1 MDSSVLIL
9 GFMLFLIELMFI
21 YFGSQK
27 KFEIKVSNDVIIGII
42 CTSYFFLP
50 LTNKI
55 IKYENLKK
63 AFIREIKDC
72 KGVFY
77 DLLLEFSTITIILFR
92 RKSNKKEMFKYCDK
106 INHAIV
112 SCESCIVEDSDAL
125 SKKTN
130 ILFVQILFLLVILV
144 VLILKKGSYDK
155 EILSELFC
163 AYILATI
170 LFITLLIINLIL
182 NFINKKQENI
192 L

>member
-1 MDSSVLIL
+1 MDLSVLIL
-9 GFMLFLIELMFI
+9 GFILFLIELTII
-21 YFGSQK
+21 YFGSQT
-27 KFEIKVSNDVIIGII
+27 KFELKVIDNIIVGILYTN
-42 CTSYFFLP
+42 CFFLP

-63 AFIREIKDC
+63 AFIREIKDY

-92 RKSNKKEMFKYCDK
+92 RKRDKEEMFKYCDK

-112 SCESCIVEDSDAL
+112 SCKSCILEDSNAL
-125 SKKTN
+125 SKKAN
-130 ILFVQILFLLVILV
+130 ILSVQILFLIVILI
-144 VLILKKGSYDK
+144 VLIFKNGSYNK
-155 EILSELFC
+155 EVLSTLFY

-182 NFINKKQENI
+182 KFINKKQKNI